1 MNALKHTIPALAILP
16 LLLLPVFA
24 SAAEI
29 HILPS
34 GEFSVKGLS
43 VFQKSGSN
51 LFTRASWGNTFIRVI
66 VLVNSSTAIVKN
78 YGEKATVDDI
88 KEGQILDVDG
98 TLAASGD
105 NMVVNATRVRN
116 TSLLRESKTI
126 SGVVRSID
134 SGALSIV
141 VPNTL
146 FGTTTVSIGASV
158 PIKKG
163 ARTISFG
170 DIAVG
175 DKVVSV
181 SGTYDYQTGLL
192 TATTLEIFQDK
203 TMFKA
208 RNFEGTL
215 KSISATTLPA
225 TLVVT
230 VGGTDYSVYL
240 AKTAKVLKKNR
251 GAATLGRFVVDD
263 TVRFYG
269 AVRQTAFTEIDA
281 EIVRDLNF

>member
-1 MNALKHTIPALAILP
+1 MNALKHTVPVIAIIP
-16 LLLLPVFA
+16 LLLLPLFA
-24 SAAEI
+24 SASEI

-34 GEFSVKGLS
+34 GEFSVKGLA
-43 VFQKSGSN
+43 VFQKSGPN
-51 LFTRASWGNTFIRVI
+51 LFTRASWGTAFIRVV
-66 VLVNSSTAIVKN
+66 VLVSSSTAIVKN
-78 YGEKATVDDI
+78 HGEVASVGDI

-105 NMVVNATRVRN
+105 NMIVNATRVRN

-126 SGVVRSID
+126 SGTVLSID
-134 SGALSIV
+134 RGASSLV
-141 VPNTL
+141 LPNASL
-146 FGTTTVSIGASV
+146 GTTTVSVGAST

-163 ARTISFG
+163 ARSIQFG

-181 SGTYDYQTGLL
+181 SGTYDYETGIL
-192 TATTLEIFQDK
+192 TATALEIFQDK
-203 TMFKA
+203 TIFTP

-215 KSISATTLPA
+215 KSISGTTLPA

-230 VGGTDYSVYL
+230 VADTDYTVYL
-240 AKTAKVLKKNR
+240 AKGASVLKKNR
-251 GAATLGRFVVDD
+251 AAATLGRFVVDD

-269 AVRQTAFTEIDA
+269 AIRQANFTEVDA

>member
-1 MNALKHTIPALAILP
+1 MNALKHTVPALAILP

-43 VFQKSGSN
+43 VFQKSGPN
-51 LFTRASWGNTFIRVI
+51 LFTRASWGTAFIRVV
-66 VLVNSSTAIVKN
+66 VLVSSSTAIVKN
-78 YGEKATVDDI
+78 HGEKTTVDDI

-105 NMVVNATRVRN
+105 NMVVNATRIRN
-116 TSLLRESKTI
+116 TSLLRESKTL
-126 SGVVRSID
+126 SGTIRSID
-134 SGALSIV
+134 RGASSLV
-141 VPNTL
+141 LPNASL
-146 FGTTTVSIGASV
+146 GTTTVSISAST

-163 ARTISFG
+163 ARSVLFT

-175 DKVVSV
+175 DKVVAV
-181 SGTYDYQTGLL
+181 SGTYDYETGVL
-192 TATTLEIFQDK
+192 TATALEVFQDK
-203 TMFKA
+203 TMFA
-208 RNFEGTL
+208 PRNFEGTL
-215 KSISATTLPA
+215 KSISGTTLPA

-230 VGGTDYSVYL
+230 VSGTDYTVYL
-240 AKTAKVLKKNR
+240 AKTTVVLKKNR
-251 GAATLGRFVVDD
+251 SAATLGRFVVDD

-269 AVRQTAFTEIDA
+269 AIRQANFTEIDA